1 MIPLLN
7 NFKKAIEKQ
16 SYLIKNYALISF
28 TAGIGLYVYSLLISY
43 YNPKAIEP
51 TLGREIFSTLFIL
64 IAFIPFISEK
74 ITRRY
79 YEYFFF
85 GELFL
90 FIHYLIYVCYL
101 NSFTIDYLLGT
112 YILIFGTLLMLNSR
126 RLIILFSILEF
137 LHILEK
143 VLKSDLDIATT
154 NAIITSIGTILL
166 FSFFVLNGNLRQR
179 KKLKDI
185 NLNLEKKVAE
195 RTQDLEKRANE
206 LLEKNKDLEDF
217 AQVVSH
223 DLRQPLKN
231 IFTLSEWLVEENKGK
246 ANEKLN
252 LIKTQVSQMYLLI
265 EGVLDYSLQ
274 NKQYTKINTVDLNT
288 LITELIELDTTENCT
303 IVLEKKLPV
312 VSFNKPQILQVFQNL
327 IQNAIKYNDKEN
339 IEISITYEEQK
350 EQYLFSITDNGPGIS
365 KKYHEKVFELFERL
379 EVDKNDNSTGMGL
392 ALVKKILTRSK
403 GTIWIESALQK
414 GTTFFFTIPKNR

>member
-1 MIPLLN
+1 MIFLLN

-28 TAGIGLYVYSLLISY
+28 TAGIGLYVYSLLINY

-101 NSFTIDYLLGT
+101 NGFTIDYLLGT
-112 YILIFGTLLMLNSR
+112 YIIIFGTLLMLNSR

-154 NAIITSIGTILL
+154 NAIITSIETILL

-303 IVLEKKLPV
+303 IVLEKELPV

>member
-1 MIPLLN
+1 MVFLLN

-28 TAGIGLYVYSLLISY
+28 TAGIGLYVYSLLINY
-43 YNPKAIEP
+43 YNPKAVEP
-51 TLGREIFSTLFIL
+51 RLAREIFSILFIL
-64 IAFIPFISEK
+64 IAFIPFINQK

-154 NAIITSIGTILL
+154 NAIIISIGTILL

-179 KKLKDI
+179 KNLKDI

-231 IFTLSEWLVEENKGK
+231 IFTLSEWLVEENEGK

-274 NKQYTKINTVDLNT
+274 NKQYTKINTVDLNA

-303 IVLEKKLPV
+303 IVLEKELPV

-379 EVDKNDNSTGMGL
+379 EVDKNDSSTGMGL

-403 GTIWIESALQK
+403 GAIWIESALQK

>member
-85 GELFL
+85 GEVFL
-90 FIHYLIYVCYL
+90 LIHYLIYVCYL
-101 NSFTIDYLLGT
+101 NGFTIDYLLGT

-179 KKLKDI
+179 KKLKYI

-303 IVLEKKLPV
+303 IVLEKELPV